1 MVSMC
6 GIIGIVGH
14 PDSHSAS
21 MIYDGM
27 LVLQHRGQDAAGI
40 VTSDSENITHR
51 RANGLVRDV
60 FTDKHMQKL
69 SGSMGIGHVRYPTA
83 GSNSPDEAQPFY
95 TNTPFGVCIAHNGN
109 LNNNSDIINS
119 LLEYDHRRV
128 NTSSDSEALL
138 NLFAAEIQR
147 SLNGRP
153 GGMNSLLEDDIFRAI
168 ERLHLRVE
176 GSYSV
181 TALITGWGLIGFRDP
196 NGIRPLFMGKN
207 ELEDFTE
214 IIIAS
219 ESVACTA
226 LGFTPDRDIEPGE
239 AVIVRIDG
247 KISSKICHPETVHRP
262 CIFEHVYFA
271 RPDSVIDG
279 ISVHN
284 ARLRMGEIL
293 AKRISEKYPDHGI
306 EAVIPVPDSGRI
318 AALDLAKYL
327 EVPYREGFVKNRYI
341 GRTFLMPGQSVR
353 QDSVRKKLNTI
364 EGEFN
369 NKIVLIVDDSIVRGN
384 TSRRIVQ
391 MARDAG
397 AKKVYFASCSPPII
411 HPNVYGI
418 DMPAKNEYVAYNRT
432 NEEIC
437 SAIGADLLFYQKL
450 DDLVEACLSGGS
462 NNLASFDCSC
472 FNGIY
477 VTGGI
482 TEEYL
487 QNIERTR
494 NEKAK
499 TSLSF

>member
-1 MVSMC
+1 MC
-6 GIIGIVGH
+6 GIIGIVGR
-14 PDSHSAS
+14 PNSHVAPL
-21 MIYDGM
+21 IYDGM

-40 VTSDSENITHR
+40 VTSDSNNITHR

-60 FTDKHMQKL
+60 FAEKHMQKL

-83 GSNSPDEAQPFY
+83 GSNSADEAQPFY
-95 TNTPFGVCIAHNGN
+95 TNTPFGVSLAHNGN
-109 LNNNSDIINS
+109 LNNNDDIING
-119 LLEYDHRRV
+119 LLEYDHRRI

-168 ERLHLRVE
+168 ERLHLRAE

-181 TALITGWGLIGFRDP
+181 TSIITGWGLVAFRDP
-196 NGIRPLFMGKN
+196 YGIRPLFMGKN
-207 ELEDFTE
+207 EINGFTE
-214 IIIAS
+214 VLIAS
-219 ESVACTA
+219 ESVACKA
-226 LGFTPDRDIEPGE
+226 LGFEPDRDIQPGE
-239 AVIVRIDG
+239 AIIVRLDG
-247 KISSKICHPETVHRP
+247 TISSRICHPDPSYNP

-284 ARLRMGEIL
+284 ARLRMGKNL
-293 AKRISEKYPDHGI
+293 AKRII
-306 EAVIPVPDSGRI
+306 ENLPNHAIDAVIPVPDSGRI
-318 AALDLAKYL
+318 SALDVAKYL
-327 EVPYREGFVKNRYI
+327 DTPYREGFVKNRYI
-341 GRTFLMPGQSVR
+341 GRTFLMPGQSIR

-364 EGEFN
+364 EEEFRG
-369 NKIVLIVDDSIVRGN
+369 KVILIVDDSIVRGN

-418 DMPAKNEYVAYNRT
+418 DMPAKKEYVAYGRDNGQ
-432 NEEIC
+432 IC
-437 SAIGADLLFYQKL
+437 EAIGADLLFYQRL
-450 DDLVEACLSGGS
+450 DDLVDACLSAGIHES
-462 NNLASFDCSC
+462 VNFDCSC
-472 FNGIY
+472 FNGVY

-482 TEEYL
+482 TKDYL
-487 QNIERTR
+487 EKIENIR
-494 NEKAK
+494 NDKAK
-499 TSLSF
+499 ITTSV